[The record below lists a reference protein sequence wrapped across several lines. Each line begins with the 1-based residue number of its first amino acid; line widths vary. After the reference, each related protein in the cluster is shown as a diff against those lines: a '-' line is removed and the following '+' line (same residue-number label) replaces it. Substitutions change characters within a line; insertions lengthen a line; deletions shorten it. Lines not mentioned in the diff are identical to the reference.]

1 MGPKHYDASP
11 RYLLNRYSTA
21 LNDSH
26 LGVDVV
32 ELREPDQ
39 VGADQDPE
47 LHALAFP
54 PLSLAAVALVLHP
67 DPQLV
72 HLGEVQ
78 EDVVDRVLNLEPI

>member
-1 MGPKHYDASP
+1 M
-11 RYLLNRYSTA
+11 LNRYLTA
-21 LNDSH
+21 VNDSH

-54 PLSLAAVALVLHP
+54 PLPLAAVALVLHP

-78 EDVVDRVLNLEPI
+78 LNEVDRVFNLESVIIIL